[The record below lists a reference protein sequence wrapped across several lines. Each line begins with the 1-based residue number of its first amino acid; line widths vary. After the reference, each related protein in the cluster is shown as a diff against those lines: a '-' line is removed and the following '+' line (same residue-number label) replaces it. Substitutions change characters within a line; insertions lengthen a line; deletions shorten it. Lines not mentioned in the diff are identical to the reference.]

1 MFLISSGN
9 WDANKVWKQPGGR
22 HFLLSWI
29 FFCCCCQE
37 IAFHFC
43 SALCFCSWLLS
54 SGFSSKTVKS
64 YLAQPGLIPST
75 SEFRP
80 IALWFLAHHSPKALY
95 QFHSVP
101 WKDTQFSSVTQS
113 CLTLCDTVGCSM
125 PGFPVH
131 HQLPELTHT
140 HVHWVSDTIQPSH
153 PLSSPSP
160 PTFNLSQHQGLF
172 QWVNSWYQ
180 MAKVL
185 VSASTSVLPVNTQ
198 DWFPLGWGVSLCSPR
213 TLKSLLQHHSSK
225 AS

>member
-1 MFLISSGN
+1 MPIKFENNLEE
-9 WDANKVWKQPGGR
+9 D
-22 HFLLSWI
+22 I
-29 FFCCCCQE
+29 FFLAEFFFLCCQE

-64 YLAQPGLIPST
+64 YLAQPGT

-80 IALWFLAHHSPKALY
+80 IALWFLAHHSPQALY

-131 HQLPELTHT
+131 HELPELTHT

-153 PLSSPSP
+153 PLASPSP
-160 PTFNLSQHQGLF
+160 PVFNLSHHQGLF
-172 QWVNSWYQ
+172 QWVSSSHHV
-180 MAKVL
+180 AKVL
-185 VSASTSVLPVNTQ
+185 EFQLQCQSFQ
-198 DWFPLGWGVSLCSPR
+198 WIFR
-213 TLKSLLQHHSSK
+213 TNFL
-225 AS
+225 